1 MFLTIFA
8 NQMKKFSLFFLLTF
22 FGNIYP
28 QIDYRLTKTDD
39 GNIIL
44 DGILSAEEKENS
56 IIVPIEFEQEPGDN
70 VPSKLKTD
78 VFVTYTDT
86 YLYVGVKAFGDPSN
100 IRGQVKPRDQ
110 VDYQNEDIIF
120 LRFDPFGDSRLNY
133 ILGANAFAS
142 QLDLR
147 VFNATSERDSYDGGF
162 NAIYETKSSIVED
175 GYILEFKVPFS
186 SLPYPKGINQVWNFN
201 ISRVYTLNGTFY
213 RNQSQPYDRNDPC
226 WVCQVTD
233 KLIMD
238 DIKYKGKTELL
249 PFVTSNISGKK
260 NNSINDP
267 IEYGKIN
274 GDLGI
279 GLNYDFSPSSSIELT
294 VNPDFSQIEADVTQI
309 DINSAYALE
318 YPELRPFF
326 NKGMELLNFMDG
338 AFYSRTINSP
348 SFSSKLV
355 SLTSSSGTI
364 LLNAIDE
371 TSPYLIGGEDKSYFG
386 DGGISYIN
394 TLRHQKIINE
404 GNKFGVYGTSRYFKD
419 GGYGNLIGIDG
430 LFTFNKIWRFQF
442 EINQSFTKEPNN
454 NWIETEDTFLDK
466 TIKLDGEKFKGSG
479 NYFRL
484 SRNTEHWDTY
494 LFYRAIS
501 PGYRADVGFVPRI
514 NRKWT
519 TIYHGYKSF
528 YEKEYLQEFSIGIK
542 GDLTYNFDNK
552 IKSRNLDFDISIKTF
567 GKTLI
572 QYNYDINFLRNYLN
586 IDFKNVG
593 KSELTIMAFPN
604 EDLSLMLKH
613 VFGKEIA
620 YNEEIP
626 EIGKENS
633 IFFRANYKLGEN
645 INLTSSLN
653 YARLKDLNETKSF
666 YDGYISRFTFR
677 YQFNNDLSIRLVSE
691 YNKFNDTF
699 LVQPLFKWNPN
710 PSTIFY
716 VGGIQSS
723 INDFNLDPEDFN
735 PFLINRSQFFVKFQ
749 YLIGI

>member
-1 MFLTIFA
+1 
-8 NQMKKFSLFFLLTF
+8 MKKYSLFFLLTF
-22 FGNIYP
+22 FCNIYP

-39 GNIIL
+39 GNITL

-86 YLYVGVKAFGDPSN
+86 YLYVGVKAFGDPNN

-162 NAIYETKSSIVED
+162 NAIYETKSSIVDD

-238 DIKYKGKTELL
+238 DIKHQGKTELL

-260 NNSINDP
+260 NNTINDP

-274 GDLGI
+274 GDIGI

-442 EINQSFTKEPNN
+442 EINQSFTKEPKN
-454 NWIETEDTFLDK
+454 NWIDTEDTFLDK

-552 IKSRNLDFDISIKTF
+552 IKSRNLDFDISVKTF

-716 VGGIQSS
+716 IGGIQSS
-723 INDFNLDPEDFN
+723 INDFNLDPEEFN
-735 PFLINRSQFFVKFQ
+735 PFLINRSQFFIKFQ

>member
-1 MFLTIFA
+1 MTIFG
-8 NQMKKFSLFFLLTF
+8 NQMKKFSLLFLLLF
-22 FGNIYP
+22 FCNIYP

-39 GNIIL
+39 SIIVL
-44 DGILSAEEKENS
+44 DGVLSKEEKENS

-86 YLYVGVKAFGDPSN
+86 YLYVGIKAFGDPRN

-201 ISRVYTLNGTFY
+201 VSRVYTLNGTFY
-213 RNQSQPYDRNDPC
+213 RNQSQPYDRSDPC

-238 DIKYKGKTELL
+238 DIKFKGKTELL

-260 NNSINDP
+260 NNNVNDP

-274 GDLGI
+274 GDIGI

-364 LLNAIDE
+364 MLNAIDE

-394 TLRHQKIINE
+394 TIRHQKIINE

-479 NYFRL
+479 NYFRQDE
-484 SRNTEHWDTY
+484 R
-494 LFYRAIS
+494 R
-501 PGYRADVGFVPRI
+501 FV
-514 NRKWT
+514 
-519 TIYHGYKSF
+519 
-528 YEKEYLQEFSIGIK
+528 
-542 GDLTYNFDNK
+542 NFW
-552 IKSRNLDFDISIKTF
+552 
-567 GKTLI
+567 GH
-572 QYNYDINFLRNYLN
+572 
-586 IDFKNVG
+586 DFK
-593 KSELTIMAFPN
+593 A
-604 EDLSLMLKH
+604 
-613 VFGKEIA
+613 
-620 YNEEIP
+620 
-626 EIGKENS
+626 
-633 IFFRANYKLGEN
+633 
-645 INLTSSLN
+645 
-653 YARLKDLNETKSF
+653 
-666 YDGYISRFTFR
+666 
-677 YQFNNDLSIRLVSE
+677 
-691 YNKFNDTF
+691 
-699 LVQPLFKWNPN
+699 
-710 PSTIFY
+710 
-716 VGGIQSS
+716 
-723 INDFNLDPEDFN
+723 
-735 PFLINRSQFFVKFQ
+735 
-749 YLIGI
+749 